1 MKNASGS
8 SWAVKLEQLP
18 YDKLEKYVATGDE
31 KLLDAGMRLYIDQL
45 NTVRQSLEKF
55 KSQDEVLRLLRVT
68 YPDLSVNQCRI
79 IYADALNFFY
89 TDLKVK
95 KKAWRNLLASRL
107 DALLILAI
115 ERDELEN
122 ARRIIQSMA
131 DMLELGI
138 PEEKEGELDPLR
150 NDSRPIV
157 FTPDPKVLGV
167 ASKVDM
173 RELKRMIKDF
183 QLTKAEQDRVLRD
196 ADPAAPLTGFEDEL
210 EG

>member
-31 KLLDAGMRLYIDQL
+31 KLLDAEMRLYIDQL

-68 YPDLSVNQCRI
+68 YPDLSVNQCRV

-131 DMLELGI
+131 EMLELGI

-196 ADPAAPLTGFEDEL
+196 ADPAAPLTGFENEL